1 MELNLQDIRGQLDQ
15 IDDQMIDLFARRMR
29 LVSDV
34 AAYKKKHGLPI
45 LDTGREEAILNRL
58 SQKAGEEMAP
68 YAKRLYQTLFKLSRE
83 YQAAQLNQPEA
94 MR

>member
-15 IDDQMIDLFARRMR
+15 IDDQLIDLFARRMR

-34 AAYKKKHGLPI
+34 AAYKKENGLPV
-45 LDTGREEAILNRL
+45 LDSGREDAILERL
-58 SQKAGEEMAP
+58 TRKAGVELAP
-68 YAKRLYQTLFKLSRE
+68 YAKRLYQTLFTLSRE
-83 YQAAQLNQPEA
+83 YQAAQLEE